1 MGHHVNL
8 SVLIGLLCWK
18 HIIKIGGVN
27 TTSQPKH
34 PNVFGIEET
43 LKKDTTEIFSDN
55 TKEDDSE
62 NLKKNLKIIQ
72 IQTKKLMDKRWT
84 ISYSD

>member
-62 NLKKNLKIIQ
+62 NFKKKTERYFKYRQRNLWINVKQ
-72 IQTKKLMDKRWT
+72 
-84 ISYSD
+84 